1 MQSLSNDAWMIE
13 APLTVAALLERS
25 VREHGDATYVVTP
38 TERLTY
44 LDADL
49 RSAQIARFLLHTGV
63 GKGARVG
70 LFFPNGVDWI
80 IWWLAASRI
89 GALVV
94 PLSTLY
100 TPAEI
105 AKVLRL
111 ADIGLLVAPTDL
123 LGINVA
129 QRFEAALPELAD
141 QRDDRLALRAAPYLR
156 RILLTGDSGRV
167 WATHWDSD
175 TAVSAEVLAA
185 VQAEV
190 FPADLAIMVHT
201 SGSTADP
208 KGVVHTHGTLVRQ
221 TSQWPA
227 AIAAVTGT
235 DAPARILCAMPF
247 FWIGGLLAAMG
258 ALHAPITLLVMP
270 NLDAATALDLVE
282 TQRATG
288 IVGWPAFTQRLRDHP
303 SFVGRDLS
311 SAPML
316 RDGTLD
322 IAMTNVPDGFPVHR
336 TMSETAGG
344 FAFTE
349 LAIVDDDGR
358 PVPDGTTGELLI
370 RGIGTMSGY
379 NKRERWETFDENGWY
394 HTADRVY
401 RRDGDPRLFY
411 VGRTSELIK
420 AAGANVSPLEVE
432 AVVEQFAE
440 VAQCV
445 VVGIDDPERGE
456 EVCAVIVP
464 AGTGLDVQALSARAR
479 EQLSAYKVPTRWAI
493 VTSEQIPT
501 LASGKLNR
509 KGLRAAV
516 IDGQI
521 VARHLTER

>member
-1 MQSLSNDAWMIE
+1 
-13 APLTVAALLERS
+13 
-25 VREHGDATYVVTP
+25 
-38 TERLTY
+38 
-44 LDADL
+44 
-49 RSAQIARFLLHTGV
+49 
-63 GKGARVG
+63 
-70 LFFPNGVDWI
+70 
-80 IWWLAASRI
+80 
-89 GALVV
+89 
-94 PLSTLY
+94 
-100 TPAEI
+100 
-105 AKVLRL
+105 
-111 ADIGLLVAPTDL
+111 
-123 LGINVA
+123 
-129 QRFEAALPELAD
+129 
-141 QRDDRLALRAAPYLR
+141 
-156 RILLTGDSGRV
+156 
-167 WATHWDSD
+167 
-175 TAVSAEVLAA
+175 
-185 VQAEV
+185 
-190 FPADLAIMVHT
+190 
-201 SGSTADP
+201 
-208 KGVVHTHGTLVRQ
+208 
-221 TSQWPA
+221 
-227 AIAAVTGT
+227 
-235 DAPARILCAMPF
+235 
-247 FWIGGLLAAMG
+247 
-258 ALHAPITLLVMP
+258 
-270 NLDAATALDLVE
+270 
-282 TQRATG
+282 
-288 IVGWPAFTQRLRDHP
+288 
-303 SFVGRDLS
+303 
-311 SAPML
+311 
-316 RDGTLD
+316 
-322 IAMTNVPDGFPVHR
+322 VHR

-432 AVVEQFAE
+432 AVIEQFAE